1 VPIVVLSPFVGR
13 ATDPTQR
20 DHLSIVDTIATPT
33 RGEMGMGLQDEI
45 EKMLHS
51 RPRNEDA
58 TVVVTPDIENLR
70 QAVRELQ
77 EAVIAIARAFDER
90 TEGEWPRV

>member
-1 VPIVVLSPFVGR
+1 
-13 ATDPTQR
+13 
-20 DHLSIVDTIATPT
+20 
-33 RGEMGMGLQDEI
+33 MGMGLHDEI
-45 EKMLHS
+45 EKILHS

-77 EAVIAIARAFDER
+77 EAVMAIARAFDER